1 MQDRDHRPA
10 AVQEQSRVVT
20 SASSAA
26 MPDDK
31 LDVMRQL
38 LIFAGVRPA
47 ARRSAKL
54 TAAIVQP
61 VASGAASPCCRAG
74 PPCPG

>member
-1 MQDRDHRPA
+1 
-10 AVQEQSRVVT
+10 
-20 SASSAA
+20 